1 MHFGA
6 GIYSFGKWLKFQAFS
21 KLVSINLIADCINL
35 TQLVN
40 SKRLLFGNTAN
51 TTLSFELNQ
60 QRQLVCN

>member
-21 KLVSINLIADCINL
+21 KLGSINLIADCINL

-51 TTLSFELNQ
+51 TTFFFELSQ
-60 QRQLVCN
+60 QRHRVCN